1 MCLLICY
8 EIDSEGQGTASIS
21 SWQLRNET
29 SKKKFKKPHSPP
41 LSFHLVLCCAKQV
54 AMYSFVKYYLGFNKQ
69 A

>member
-29 SKKKFKKPHSPP
+29 SKKKNLKNHTHLHFLFILYYAG
-41 LSFHLVLCCAKQV
+41 LSKLQCIL
-54 AMYSFVKYYLGFNKQ
+54 L
-69 A
+69 